1 MSARTKSKVTPKY
14 KTKYRV
20 RNWETYEESLRR
32 RGDITIWFDEAAVA
46 AWEAE
51 PSGRPG
57 GQLQYS
63 DLAVNTALTLRSV
76 FHLAL
81 RQTEGFVT
89 SLIRLMGL
97 ELATPDHS
105 TLSRR
110 GKTVEVP
117 AMSRLR
123 SGPLHLVIDSTGL
136 KIVGGGEWNAD
147 KNGISK
153 RRRQW
158 RKLHLGI
165 DVGGFIVV
173 SALTG
178 RGEDDGRVGV
188 DLLGEL
194 DAPVASFRADGAYDT
209 KPVYAA
215 LASAGMSERSTSR
228 FLLVGQ
234 PRILALPSASGSNEN
249 RRSRGLR
256 RWAGVSGARSPAL
269 ISRLERRMGCSGSNR
284 SSAANFGLG
293 RWKGRKGRRWS
304 A

>member
-117 AMSRLR
+117 C
-123 SGPLHLVIDSTGL
+123 PI
-136 KIVGGGEWNAD
+136 
-147 KNGISK
+147 
-153 RRRQW
+153 
-158 RKLHLGI
+158 
-165 DVGGFIVV
+165 
-173 SALTG
+173 
-178 RGEDDGRVGV
+178 
-188 DLLGEL
+188 
-194 DAPVASFRADGAYDT
+194 P
-209 KPVYAA
+209 
-215 LASAGMSERSTSR
+215 
-228 FLLVGQ
+228 
-234 PRILALPSASGSNEN
+234 
-249 RRSRGLR
+249 
-256 RWAGVSGARSPAL
+256 L
-269 ISRLERRMGCSGSNR
+269 ISTR
-284 SSAANFGLG
+284 S
-293 RWKGRKGRRWS
+293 
-304 A
+304 